1 MVSVSPFLVNKS
13 VAFPFTGKKSCAD
26 FYKSGQRK
34 SGVYKIKPDSLGS
47 FDVFCDQKTAGGGW
61 TVIQK
66 RLDGSVK
73 FLNRGWKDYKSGFG
87 NLNGEFWLGL
97 DKMHRLTKTK
107 NKLRVELQDWKG
119 NSAYAEYSLFAVS
132 SEQNKYKLSLGS
144 YSGKFWAVAVLKNNN
159 SQPYLEYLELLYMKL
174 LPSSIRFVC
183 SGSGSC
189 NK

>member
-1 MVSVSPFLVNKS
+1 M
-13 VAFPFTGKKSCAD
+13 PFTVKKSCAE

-34 SGVYKIKPDSLGS
+34 SGVYKIKPDGLGPVG
-47 FDVFCDQKTAGGGW
+47 VFCDQETAGGGW

-66 RLDGSVK
+66 RLDGSVNFK
-73 FLNRGWKDYKSGFG
+73 RGWKDYKNGFG

-119 NSAYAEYSLFAVS
+119 NSAYAEYSFFAVS

-144 YSGKFWAVAVLKNNN
+144 YSGKFRLAVAVLKNNN
-159 SQPYLEYLELLYMKL
+159 SQAHLEYLEVLCMKI
-174 LPSSIRFVC
+174 LPCSIRFVC
-183 SGSGSC
+183 SGSGLQC
-189 NK
+189 I

>member
-1 MVSVSPFLVNKS
+1 MCRDWILFRRHSALQHEVLYISKKLWYIYLVCLPFLVNRN
-13 VAFPFTGKKSCAD
+13 VALPFTVKSCAD

-34 SGVYKIKPDSLGS
+34 SGVYKIKPDGLGP

-61 TVIQK
+61 IVIQK
-66 RLDGSVK
+66 RLDGSVNFK
-73 FLNRGWKDYKSGFG
+73 RGWKDYKNGFG

-132 SEQNKYKLSLGS
+132 SEQTKYKLSLGS
-144 YSGKFWAVAVLKNNN
+144 YSGKF
-159 SQPYLEYLELLYMKL
+159 
-174 LPSSIRFVC
+174 
-183 SGSGSC
+183 
-189 NK
+189 